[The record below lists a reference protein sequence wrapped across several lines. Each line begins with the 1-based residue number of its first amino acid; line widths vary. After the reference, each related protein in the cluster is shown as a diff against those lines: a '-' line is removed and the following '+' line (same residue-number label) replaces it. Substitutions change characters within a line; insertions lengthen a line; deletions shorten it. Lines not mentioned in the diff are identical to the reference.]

1 MRLFHGSI
9 RKKLTVL
16 VLLATLPVFLVI
28 LGTAFQNRHDAVIR
42 AEKETA
48 LYLSGF
54 AEIQRR
60 ITNSTQTLL
69 RTIGSIP
76 AVVEMDEN
84 RAQVVLASLLETN
97 PIYTNAILVD
107 INGGVVAAGKS
118 HDAAKKLNFKDRKQ
132 FKDAILSKGFASGEV
147 VVGKTTLKPIFP
159 FGMAVLNK
167 QGEPIGVLLIGLSL
181 TYYGELFQ
189 RGNYPLDSFFG
200 VCDHSGL
207 RLFRY
212 PDNDFSTVGQ
222 PIQKKVFSTAVAHGR
237 KGLLSAITSDGKRR
251 LVAYEPL
258 RLEGDN
264 TAPYMYMFMGVEV
277 SQLQEQGSSVL
288 YRLLIAGL
296 LSLALALGI
305 AWLIGGRSVVRLIER
320 LSLMTQRFS
329 QGEMPVAS
337 HIDYSDGEIG
347 ELARSFDNMVQL
359 IHQREQEKDSL
370 MSQLAQAQKMDAI
383 GQLAGGISHDFN
395 NMLGGIL
402 GAGEMLSQY
411 LPDDPKAKKFH
422 HIIMLSATR
431 AADLTGKLLALS
443 HSSKKASTS
452 VAVHN
457 VINETITIL
466 ENTTDRRIQIE
477 TNLNAN
483 PDFIV
488 GDPSQLQSIFL
499 NLGINAVH
507 AMPNGGT
514 LSIST
519 GLIDID
525 EDFCR
530 TSQFELLPGRFLE
543 IIIKDTGCG
552 IPEEALAKIFEPF
565 YTTREKGK
573 GTGLGLS
580 TVYGMIKQHAGAILV
595 ESELNVGTRFQLL
608 LPLSEELA
616 APASL
621 AQEPISGKGT
631 ILIVDDE
638 EPMRITA
645 KAILEQLGYS
655 VLLAENGGDAVALF
669 QNGQTTID
677 LVILDMIMPVMN
689 GRDCFFT
696 LKQLDPQVRV
706 ILSSGF
712 SREEDIEEMKQFGL
726 KGFIRKPY
734 LSHHLSQSVYDA
746 LQ

>member
-48 LYLSGF
+48 LYLSGL

-69 RTIGSIP
+69 HTIASIP
-76 AVVEMDEN
+76 DITDMDES
-84 RAQVVLASLLETN
+84 RSQVVLASLLETN

-167 QGEPIGVLLIGLSL
+167 QGEPIGVLLIGISLS
-181 TYYGELFQ
+181 YYGELFE

-200 VCDHSGL
+200 VCDHKGL

-222 PIQKKVFSTAVAHGR
+222 PIQKKVFSTAVEQGR
-237 KGLLSAITSDGKRR
+237 NGLLSAITSDGKRR
-251 LVAYEPL
+251 FVAYEPL

-402 GAGEMLSQY
+402 GAGEMLGQY
-411 LPDDPKAKKFH
+411 LPDDPRAKKFH

-431 AADLTGKLLALS
+431 AADLTGKLLAFS

-483 PDFIV
+483 PDLIV

-507 AMPNGGT
+507 AMPDGGT

-595 ESELNVGTRFQLL
+595 KSELNVGTRFQLL

-616 APASL
+616 APATL
-621 AQEPISGKGT
+621 DQELISGEGT

-645 KAILEQLGYS
+645 KSILEQLGYS
-655 VLLAENGGDAVALF
+655 VILAENGGDAVALF